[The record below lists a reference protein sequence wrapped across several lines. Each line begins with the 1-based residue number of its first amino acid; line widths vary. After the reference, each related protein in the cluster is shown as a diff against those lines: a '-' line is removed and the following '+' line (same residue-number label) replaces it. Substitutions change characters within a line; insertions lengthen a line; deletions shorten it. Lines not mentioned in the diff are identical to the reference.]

1 MKYCLHNI
9 PTRYK
14 DRSFTLSIEVDIF
27 CSIAVLEIYLKYK
40 LLYYKTSKVRGCVRK
55 LNYLLFTKV
64 FWS

>member
-14 DRSFTLSIEVDIF
+14 ERSFPLSIEVDIF

-40 LLYYKTSKVRGCVRK
+40 SLLYKNSQVRGCVRK
-55 LNYLLFTKV
+55 QDYLLFTKV